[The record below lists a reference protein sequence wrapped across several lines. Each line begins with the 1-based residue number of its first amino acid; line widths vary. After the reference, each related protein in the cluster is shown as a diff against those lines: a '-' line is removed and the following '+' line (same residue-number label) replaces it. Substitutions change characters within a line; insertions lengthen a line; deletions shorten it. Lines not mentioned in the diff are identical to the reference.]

1 MDFLSGCDVLENMDS
16 EAAATLQPLSLQPL
30 YKRGLVVAVVAG
42 AGVEVESLR
51 ALGAREE
58 HHLVAVVIDGNLLSI
73 GKALAGVTSFSVI
86 GVGDDVFDKGV
97 RSDATCKVRYYY
109 AHAGGDDLAVDLVY
123 DDVVVGVFADLLPGV
138 CEVVVLFGKAVFV
151 QIKIELKQCI
161 QFVVSYLAYHFIGLH
176 IFDIRINRL

>member
-1 MDFLSGCDVLENMDS
+1 MLENVDFLSGCDVLENADS

-30 YKRGLVVAVVAG
+30 DKRGLVVAVIAG

-58 HHLVAVVIDGNLLSI
+58 HHLVAVVIDSDLLSV
-73 GKALAGVTSFSVI
+73 GKALAGVTFLAVV

-97 RSDATCKVRYYY
+97 RSDATCKVRNYY

-123 DDVVVGVFADLLPGV
+123 DDVVVGVFADLFPGGS
-138 CEVVVLFGKAVFV
+138 EVVVLFGKAVFV
-151 QIKIELKQCI
+151 QIKIKFKQCI
-161 QFVVSYLAYHFIGLH
+161 QFVFSDLAYHCQVPLFPK
-176 IFDIRINRL
+176 